1 MTGPVD
7 RSPHYLIGQIE
18 SVLSRESWDDRTDT
32 ERVDRAVELIAEW
45 DAAWTAHREA
55 TAAQ

>member
-18 SVLSRESWDDRTDT
+18 SALSRESWDDRTDT

-45 DAAWTAHREA
+45 TARQATEAAR
-55 TAAQ
+55 